1 MSAYTALGDSYAAG
15 VGSGD
20 SAGSCGRSVEGYPVL
35 VASALDV
42 GLDYEACLGA
52 TIGEVRKDQLH
63 GLGDDSEYV
72 SITVGGND
80 LHFTDVMTEFAL
92 PAWMADDSVLDESL
106 RILHD
111 ELPGRYDDLL
121 AEVHDRAPRARIIV
135 AGYPRLFNGV
145 DCSLFTFFSEDEM
158 ARLNDA
164 ADELAEVTA
173 ESCRKAG
180 VEFVDVR
187 DAFEGHAICDEEAWI
202 HDAVWPLEESF
213 HPTAAGYTEY
223 GRLVAAA
230 LGASRSR
237 IREGQQAVSRQAAA
251 AKRAREAAMARQVKV
266 TEPAMGEGGWPI
278 PTVCGAG
285 RTTPASCFRMPDLT
299 SRRSLEGASR
309 HGLDPDEVALLGLR
323 LKSPAGDRW
332 AMQRVHELDRQV
344 REFG

>member
-35 VASALDV
+35 VAASLDAT
-42 GLDYEACLGA
+42 LDYEACLGA
-52 TIGEVRKDQLH
+52 TIGEVRKGQLH
-63 GLGDDSEYV
+63 GLGDQSEYV

-80 LHFTDVMTEFAL
+80 LHFTTVMTEFAL

-121 AEVHDRAPRARIIV
+121 TEVRDRAPRARV
-135 AGYPRLFNGV
+135 LVVGYPRLFDGV
-145 DCSLFTFFSEDEM
+145 DCSLFTFFSVEEM
-158 ARLNDA
+158 DRLNDA

-173 ESCRKAG
+173 AACRRAG

-187 DAFEGHAICDEEAWI
+187 GAFDGHAICDDKTWL

-213 HPTAAGYTEY
+213 HPNAAGHAAY

-230 LGASRSR
+230 FGAPDAR
-237 IREGQQAVSRQAAA
+237 IREGQEAVLRSAVA
-251 AKRAREAAMARQVKV
+251 AREAALAGRVEV
-266 TEPAMGEGGWPI
+266 TEPATGEGGWPI
-278 PTVCGAG
+278 PTAFGGG
-285 RTTPASCFRMPDLT
+285 RTAPAPCFRMPDLT